1 MHILLFHHFTQN
13 KLHLNETPSL
23 QLLRLIRLTYFA
35 YSQLQQ
41 IETAISCYLPLIS

>member
-13 KLHLNETPSL
+13 KLHLNETPPL
-23 QLLRLIRLTYFA
+23 QLLHYKTITYFA